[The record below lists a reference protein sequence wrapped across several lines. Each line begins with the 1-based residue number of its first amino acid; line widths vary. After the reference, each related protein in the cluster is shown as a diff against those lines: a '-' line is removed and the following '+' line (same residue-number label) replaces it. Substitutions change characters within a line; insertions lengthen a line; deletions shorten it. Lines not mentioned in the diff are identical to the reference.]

1 MMSRFR
7 EVLRS
12 RCWPSYKPLVQNA
25 LRGAMAWF
33 LPLVAIAMLPACP
46 YPVFDVEGNLPVVLS
61 DELLDPLPT
70 AVPPLDCAQIGSQD
84 TIQLRL
90 NNAVEDLNGDPL
102 NVFWY
107 VNYDAEQPSLFQA
120 ADIDIFEVGC
130 TTPGLIDGTNIIDAV
145 VMDRAPS
152 SFSAAGARETLPEG
166 FSVRVIWVLEV
177 TL

>member
-1 MMSRFR
+1 
-7 EVLRS
+7 
-12 RCWPSYKPLVQNA
+12 
-25 LRGAMAWF
+25 MACF
-33 LPLVAIAMLPACP
+33 LPLLAAVMLTACP

-70 AVPPLDCAQIGSQD
+70 AVPPLDCTQPGAQD

-107 VNYDAEQPSLFQA
+107 INYDPEQPSLFQA

-130 TTPGLIDGTNIIDAV
+130 TTPGLVDGTNIVDAI

-152 SFSAAGARETLPEG
+152 SFSAAGARETQPDG
-166 FSVRVIWVLEV
+166 FSVRVLWVVEV
-177 TL
+177 SL